1 MISNKIEA
9 LLKIYNSGITEY
21 AKFTN
26 RSQPNISNKRKRD
39 SWNVKD
45 LILLAKMTNTKL
57 AFIDNDNQPIIFLN
71 ENDLEKENNG

>member
-1 MISNKIEA
+1 MTDKIKG
-9 LLKIYNSGITEY
+9 LLEIKKSGITEY

-26 RSQPNISNKRKRD
+26 RSQPNISNKIKRD

-57 AFIDNDNQPIIFLN
+57 SFLDEDNQPIIFLN
-71 ENDLEKENNG
+71 EKDLEENND